1 MDPKGSETM
10 QARGD
15 GDNQAA
21 RTKRSRCQYLPLVRD
36 LYAVKANEHGKLTIR
51 SLHKWLPAWETLD
64 RIDRIVASDEE
75 YSVGVYAY
83 VRLAGRDSRAP
94 ALILDGRSIE
104 DGRQLCLLAWL
115 YTRLEAKAVYERA
128 SSAWPIGQEFILS
141 THLQIVDCDTLDG
154 VLESTLLPNA
164 RSVLDI
170 RAGHSAL
177 RSCSSPTVCWL
188 FAMIEIALR
197 DSWRCPKNEH
207 GPSLRTIRKKGVS
220 FTPEAS
226 SGWIGNPI
234 SRHLTPS
241 LATEA
246 LPKDERTEDVTPWSA
261 KLPPIHDQRRHTSAE
276 EVDMKPYLDDTDSGY
291 GISTTSHCYGASHD
305 LATAVFANEAEI
317 VSCDSFSAKGMI

>member
-10 QARGD
+10 RARGG
-15 GDNQAA
+15 GDTRA

-51 SLHKWLPAWETLD
+51 SLHQWLPAWETLD
-64 RIDRIVASDEE
+64 RIDSIVASDEE

-83 VRLAGRDSRAP
+83 VRLAGRDGRAP
-94 ALILDGRSIE
+94 ALILEGRGVE

-115 YTRLEAKAVYERA
+115 YTRLEANAVYGQA

-154 VLESTLLPNA
+154 VLESTLIPNA
-164 RSVLDI
+164 GRVLDI

-177 RSCSSPTVCWL
+177 RSCSSLTVCWL
-188 FAMIEIALR
+188 FAMIEIALS
-197 DSWRCPKNEH
+197 DSWRCPKKEH
-207 GPSLRTIRKKGVS
+207 GPNLRTIRKKGVS

-241 LATEA
+241 LGTEA
-246 LPKDERTEDVTPWSA
+246 LPKDERTEDVTPSSV
-261 KLPPIHDQRRHTSAE
+261 KLPPIHDQRRRSSAE
-276 EVDMKPYLDDTDSGY
+276 EMDMKPTLDDTDCGY
-291 GISTTSHCYGASHD
+291 GISTTSHCYGTSHN
-305 LATAVFANEAEI
+305 LVSAMFANEAEM
-317 VSCDSFSAKGMI
+317 VSCDSFSAKGII